1 MRNPRVLEAVFRIRL
16 PSSLTFKHKKALN
29 RGQIGVECRLA
40 CYAILMGEMYS
51 ILGNR
56 AAPNRSDG
64 PGRGKRVV
72 VAMSGG
78 VDSSVAAYLLVEQG
92 YEVIGVTMRLFAV
105 TDENAARLNRS
116 CCSIEDVDD
125 ARDVCR
131 AIGAKHYFMNF
142 EKEFKKY
149 VVDYFVSEYER
160 GRTPHPCLACNDKL
174 KFEFLLRR
182 AQFMDADFVA
192 TGHYARIEQHEDE
205 WHLKRGVDPS
215 KDQSYVLFTLGQE
228 QLSQLLLPIG
238 EFDKDEIRRIAS
250 KAGLPVADKPDSQD
264 ICFIP
269 SGDYKAF
276 VEPRLTV
283 KTPGNIVD
291 SDGVV
296 LARHD
301 GVHRFTVGQR
311 KGLPL
316 PGGSPRPLFVTDID
330 PDKGRVTVGYAEEL
344 LRHRL
349 AAGGVKWVS
358 GVAPDSGARVEARI
372 RYHGAD
378 IPAAVIPEGDG
389 AVVEFE
395 SPQRSIT
402 PGQAVVFYDGD
413 RVLGGGMIDR
423 ALPEVDTSAPF
434 PGRTSL
440 RTAGRGHAFEGA
452 STTTL

>member
-1 MRNPRVLEAVFRIRL
+1 MGDIQITSTNSANSTE
-16 PSSLTFKHKKALN
+16 N
-29 RGQIGVECRLA
+29 R
-40 CYAILMGEMYS
+40 
-51 ILGNR
+51 
-56 AAPNRSDG
+56 P
-64 PGRGKRVV
+64 KRVV

-78 VDSSVAAYLLVEQG
+78 VDSSVAAYLLAQQG

-105 TDENAARLNRS
+105 PDEDAPKLSRS
-116 CCSIEDVDD
+116 CCSIEDVED

-131 AIGAKHYFMNF
+131 VIGAKHYFLNF
-142 EKEFKKY
+142 EKEFKKH

-182 AQFMDADFVA
+182 AKFMDADFVA
-192 TGHYARIEQHEDE
+192 TGHYARIDQHDGEYR
-205 WHLKRGVDPS
+205 LKRGIDPG

-228 QLSQLLLPIG
+228 QLSNLLLPIG
-238 EFDKDEIRRIAS
+238 EYDKDEIRRIATE
-250 KAGLPVADKPDSQD
+250 AGLPVADKADSQD

-283 KTPGNIVD
+283 KTPGIIVD
-291 SDGVV
+291 SDGAE
-296 LARHD
+296 LAKHD

-316 PGGSPRPLFVTDID
+316 PGGSPRPIFVTDINAD
-330 PDKGRVTVGYAEEL
+330 NGRVTVGYAEQL
-344 LRHRL
+344 MRHRL
-349 AAGGVKWVS
+349 AAGGITWIS
-358 GVAPDSGARVEARI
+358 GSAPAAGVRVEARI

-378 IPAAVIPEGDG
+378 IPAIVRPDGDD

-395 SPQRSIT
+395 SPQRAIT

-413 RVLGGGMIDR
+413 TVLGGGMIES
-423 ALPEVDTSAPF
+423 ALPELVREPAATHS
-434 PGRTSL
+434 
-440 RTAGRGHAFEGA
+440 
-452 STTTL
+452 

>member
-1 MRNPRVLEAVFRIRL
+1 
-16 PSSLTFKHKKALN
+16 
-29 RGQIGVECRLA
+29 
-40 CYAILMGEMYS
+40 MGEMQS
-51 ILGNR
+51 KLGIRGIR
-56 AAPNRSDG
+56 ATRSRSDG
-64 PGRGKRVV
+64 PGSGKRVV

-78 VDSSVAAYLLVEQG
+78 VDSSVAAYLLAEQG

-182 AQFMDADFVA
+182 AKFMDADFVA

-205 WHLKRGVDPS
+205 WHLMRGADPS

-250 KAGLPVADKPDSQD
+250 EAGLPVADKPDSQD

-283 KTPGNIVD
+283 VTPGDIVD
-291 SDGVV
+291 SAGTV
-296 LARHD
+296 LAQHD

-316 PGGSPRPLFVTDID
+316 PGGSPRPIFVTDID
-330 PDKGRVTVGYAEEL
+330 PDEGRVTVGFAEEL

-358 GVAPDSGARVEARI
+358 GIAPEDGVRVEARI

-378 IPAAVIPEGDG
+378 IPAIVRSDGDEII
-389 AVVEFE
+389 VEFE
-395 SPQRSIT
+395 SPQRAIT

-423 ALPEVDTSAPF
+423 ALPEAGTPAPH
-434 PGRTSL
+434 PG
-440 RTAGRGHAFEGA
+440 GA
-452 STTTL
+452 SVEAAGSGRAIESVTTTTP